1 MMMRDIDSEDLPRLA
16 KERGRRWLRVSL
28 ALVCLACPACQT
40 AVAPERVALTNAL
53 RTRYELTETELRALQ
68 YYLSERVVLERV
80 MTDGSRR
87 VERGRLV
94 VRGGTVIHQIVIE
107 RGTPGVVEPDAT
119 LTEGPSAHAIPVSFE
134 PGAPLAFSARLPGGS
149 YRLAPPKGQGLFGEF
164 LASLGGAPSAKIVFA
179 GASWRLA
186 AGREAHLLVERDAVG
201 NLARERRRLRGVRL
215 PDEQ

>member
-1 MMMRDIDSEDLPRLA
+1 MRDIDSRNFPRLA
-16 KERGRRWLRVSL
+16 KERARPWLRVSL
-28 ALVCLACPACQT
+28 ALVWLACLACQT
-40 AVAPERVALTNAL
+40 AVVPERVALTNAL

-80 MTDGSRR
+80 VTDGIRR

-94 VRGGTVIHQIVIE
+94 VRGETVIQQIVIE
-107 RGTPGVVEPDAT
+107 RGTPGVVEPDAA
-119 LTEGPSAHAIPVSFE
+119 LAKGPNAHAIPVSFQ
-134 PGAPLAFSARLPGGS
+134 PGAPLTFSARLPSGS
-149 YRLAPPKGQGLFGEF
+149 YFLAPPKGQGLFGEF
-164 LASLGGAPSAKIVFA
+164 LASLGGAPRAKVAFA